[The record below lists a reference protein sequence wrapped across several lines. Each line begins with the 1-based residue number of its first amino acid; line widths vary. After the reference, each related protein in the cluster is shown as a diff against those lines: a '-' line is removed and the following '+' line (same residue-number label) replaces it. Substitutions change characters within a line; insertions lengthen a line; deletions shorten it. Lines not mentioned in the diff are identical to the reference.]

1 MARFL
6 YEYVVQDKLSE
17 FDSKGELR
25 NKGFLCKSDKICQY
39 TSQPYMQVSDSD
51 WNL

>member
-1 MARFL
+1 MGLMNVFA
-6 YEYVVQDKLSE
+6 Q

-25 NKGFLCKSDKICQY
+25 NKGFLCKSDKTCQY

-51 WNL
+51 RNL